1 MLLFLH
7 PEFKLQLSGHENSVV
22 ENPSPSHASRFWQG
36 TYMSLSFS
44 ACEVEATTL
53 ASWG

>member
-7 PEFKLQLSGHENSVV
+7 PEFKLRLSGHENSVV
-22 ENPSPSHASRFWQG
+22 KSPSPSHATRFGQVIC
-36 TYMSLSFS
+36 MSLTFS

-53 ASWG
+53 AAWG